1 MKVKEVRYNEAVA
14 RNLQKSLKKAKY
26 DVAIDATLDQ
36 REKLFERTKTS
47 MGIRDDDNRYDA
59 QLKARLG
66 AA

>member
-1 MKVKEVRYNEAVA
+1 MKVKQVRYEEAVA

-59 QLKARLG
+59 QLKVRLG